1 MFTLLPLAC
10 LWKPLSEMI
19 LSAWRCAVLKG
30 SGDRGHGTL
39 IPCSFEP
46 QPNRLQLHGWST
58 FNNDFIWEFVW
69 FYLHGWLLLDLMFC
83 WLLTANIWAFIDVFH
98 CSFSPAEHWFLSY
111 FPWPGW
117 CVDLALHR
125 MLETMC
131 SLQSD
136 GLPSTLLHQLGLRV
150 SHGARRWPLLNGQ
163 LKRPLPNQG
172 PSRKENPRPK
182 QPRKPELSGAGETI

>member
-1 MFTLLPLAC
+1 M
-10 LWKPLSEMI
+10 
-19 LSAWRCAVLKG
+19 
-30 SGDRGHGTL
+30 
-39 IPCSFEP
+39 SFIAP
-46 QPNRLQLHGWST
+46 
-58 FNNDFIWEFVW
+58 I
-69 FYLHGWLLLDLMFC
+69 
-83 WLLTANIWAFIDVFH
+83 IDV
-98 CSFSPAEHWFLSY
+98 STAEHWFLSY

-182 QPRKPELSGAGETI
+182 QPRKPELSGAGETIWIYIYIYTYIYIYIYLNKYKYILYIYICEYIYIDIYIWRSFHLSSYICIFI